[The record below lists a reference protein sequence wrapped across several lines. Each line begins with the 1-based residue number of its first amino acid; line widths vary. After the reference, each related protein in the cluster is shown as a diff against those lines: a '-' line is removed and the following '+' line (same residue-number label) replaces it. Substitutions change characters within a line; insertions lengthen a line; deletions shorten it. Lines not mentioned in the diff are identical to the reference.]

1 MQTDDRPP
9 GPRPFHARSARDLG
23 VAVKHF
29 RTLAGLSQADL
40 AARAGLHRT
49 YLSALESGHAT
60 EAMARLMDL
69 FGELGVR
76 VTLSREEG

>member
-1 MQTDDRPP
+1 MQTDDRQP
-9 GPRPFHARSARDLG
+9 GPRPFHARSAHDLG
-23 VAVKHF
+23 VAVRYF

-49 YLSALESGHAT
+49 YLSELESGHAT
-60 EAMARLMDL
+60 EAMERLMVL

-76 VTLSREEG
+76 VSLSREER